1 MRLLSIPK
9 AARSIDCGISTLRS
23 MARAGALPTVRVG
36 QRPKISEAEL
46 RRWIT
51 NGGAKERGVGTEM
64 K

>member
-9 AARSIDCGISTLRS
+9 AARSIDCGISTMRS
-23 MARAGALPTVRVG
+23 MARTGILPTVRVG
-36 QRPKISEAEL
+36 QRLKISEGEL

-51 NGGAKERGVGTEM
+51 NGGANAHREATVM